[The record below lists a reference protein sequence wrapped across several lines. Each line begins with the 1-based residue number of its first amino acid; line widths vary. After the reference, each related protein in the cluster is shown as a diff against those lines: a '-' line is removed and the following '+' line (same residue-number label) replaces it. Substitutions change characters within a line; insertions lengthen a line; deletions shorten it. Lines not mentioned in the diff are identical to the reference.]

1 MEGIGP
7 ATALFNN
14 SVPRMWH
21 DDYPGGCLERAGRV
35 RCISGCSPAVPV
47 GAMVISRSGFPA
59 VLITVGI
66 SGNTIST
73 IGMSGEGITRQ
84 RAAERPYHSRP
95 VQRHGQSSRP
105 GRGFKV
111 LLPMQPP

>member
-21 DDYPGGCLERAGRV
+21 DDHPGGCLERVGRV

-66 SGNTIST
+66 SKHHQCPS
-73 IGMSGEGITRQ
+73 
-84 RAAERPYHSRP
+84 
-95 VQRHGQSSRP
+95 V
-105 GRGFKV
+105 
-111 LLPMQPP
+111 